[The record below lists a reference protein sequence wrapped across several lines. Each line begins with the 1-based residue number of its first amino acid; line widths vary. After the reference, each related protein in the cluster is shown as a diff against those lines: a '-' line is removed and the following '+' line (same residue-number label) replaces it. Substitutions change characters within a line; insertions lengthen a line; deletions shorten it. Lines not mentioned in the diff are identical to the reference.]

1 MQMIWHELKS
11 NLKGLIGWTIAVIIF
26 QLSGY
31 SKYQG
36 FAAAESSNSL
46 NSITNVFPPAL
57 QALFGMS
64 NLNIGT
70 LIGYFGIL
78 YVYFAL
84 MGCIYSGLLGA
95 NIIAKEERDKTSEF
109 LYTRPVSRNKALT
122 AKVTVGNFN
131 SVFLWAVIVI
141 SSIIGVAI
149 TNSYHFSLSGQVMQ
163 MMWGILLMQIFF
175 FCLGMFFAGLFKRP
189 KLPTTAITISIVGA
203 YFLAA
208 FADLNVSLNWL
219 RFFTPF
225 RWFSAPSIINTGH
238 VALGYTVLAI
248 IFSLV
253 LITFGFVLF
262 DRRDI
267 TVG

>member
-11 NLKGLIGWTIAVIIF
+11 NLKGLIGWTIAVLIF

-36 FAAAESSNSL
+36 FVSAESSNSL
-46 NSITNVFPPAL
+46 SSITNVFPPTL

-78 YVYFAL
+78 YLYFAL

-95 NIIAKEERDKTSEF
+95 GIVAKEERDKTSEF
-109 LYTRPVSRNKALT
+109 LYTRPVSRNQALA
-122 AKVTVGNFN
+122 AKVAVGLFN
-131 SVFLWAVIVI
+131 SFFLWLVIAV
-141 SSIIGVAI
+141 SSIIGVAV
-149 TNSYHFSLSGQVMQ
+149 TNNYNFALSGQVMQ

-175 FCLGMFFAGLFKRP
+175 FCLGMFFAGLFRRP
-189 KLPTTAITISIVGA
+189 KLTTTAITGAIVGA

-208 FADLNVSLNWL
+208 FADLNEHVNWL

-238 VALGYTVLAI
+238 VAVGYTLIAI
-248 IFSLV
+248 VFSLIFII
-253 LITFGFVLF
+253 LGFALF
-262 DRRDI
+262 DKRDI